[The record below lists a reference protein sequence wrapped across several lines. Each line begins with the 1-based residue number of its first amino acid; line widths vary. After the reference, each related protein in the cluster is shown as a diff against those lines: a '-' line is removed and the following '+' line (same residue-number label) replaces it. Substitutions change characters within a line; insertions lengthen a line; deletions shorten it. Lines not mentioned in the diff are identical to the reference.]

1 MDGLMPTLNDLYKQG
16 RMTWMEQ
23 GKGWVGRP
31 EEVLGALATDGF
43 YECQRGRTTSPSE
56 RQLTELWTIAVI
68 LLVLWA
74 LGMISSYSAGGL
86 VHLLLVVAVIVVVFQ
101 FLGGRRS
108 V

>member
-1 MDGLMPTLNDLYKQG
+1 M
-16 RMTWMEQ
+16 
-23 GKGWVGRP
+23 
-31 EEVLGALATDGF
+31 
-43 YECQRGRTTSPSE
+43 
-56 RQLTELWTIAVI
+56 LWTIAVI

-86 VHLLLVVAVIVVVFQ
+86 VHLLLVVAIIVVVFQ

>member
-1 MDGLMPTLNDLYKQG
+1 M
-16 RMTWMEQ
+16 
-23 GKGWVGRP
+23 
-31 EEVLGALATDGF
+31 
-43 YECQRGRTTSPSE
+43 
-56 RQLTELWTIAVI
+56 LWTIAVI

-86 VHLLLVVAVIVVVFQ
+86 VHLLLVVAVIMVVFQ

>member
-1 MDGLMPTLNDLYKQG
+1 M
-16 RMTWMEQ
+16 
-23 GKGWVGRP
+23 
-31 EEVLGALATDGF
+31 
-43 YECQRGRTTSPSE
+43 
-56 RQLTELWTIAVI
+56 LWTIAVI

-108 V
+108 S